1 MLEQISE
8 DTAQRCDS
16 ISLDTGRELHQICYG
31 LVIGIIYVLFPN
43 DLTQPKIQ
51 GTGENVINVVNMK
64 SNSNPCAIDMNE
76 ETKSKRRPCY
86 KAKQNISYRI
96 QHKGSK
102 I

>member
-43 DLTQPKIQ
+43 DLTQPKF
-51 GTGENVINVVNMK
+51 
-64 SNSNPCAIDMNE
+64 E
-76 ETKSKRRPCY
+76 ELGKM
-86 KAKQNISYRI
+86 
-96 QHKGSK
+96 
-102 I
+102 